1 MSDRKLVGQVALV
14 TGAGRGLGRA
24 YALHLAKLGA
34 HVVVND
40 VNLNAYE
47 EYDEVLTADSVPE
60 EIDAMGVKGVG
71 IEADVTDREAVD
83 AMIRQI
89 DAEFGRLDILVN
101 NAGGALFGRKA
112 FKEMLDLNM
121 QKKKSI

>member
-40 VNLNAYE
+40 VNLKAYE
-47 EYDEVLTADSVPE
+47 EYDEELTADSVPE
-60 EIDAMGVKGVG
+60 EIDAMGVSRLQAGPTSRRAPFGVDG
-71 IEADVTDREAVD
+71 AALWGGRQASLSSFDELAD
-83 AMIRQI
+83 Q
-89 DAEFGRLDILVN
+89 GN
-101 NAGGALFGRKA
+101 
-112 FKEMLDLNM
+112 
-121 QKKKSI
+121 